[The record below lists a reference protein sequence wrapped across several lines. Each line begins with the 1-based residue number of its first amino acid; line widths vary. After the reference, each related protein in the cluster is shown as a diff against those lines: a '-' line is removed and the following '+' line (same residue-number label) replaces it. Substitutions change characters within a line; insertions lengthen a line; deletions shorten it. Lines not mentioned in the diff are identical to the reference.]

1 MLIDVAVFA
10 PLPGSYTY
18 TWPGSLGEAEIG
30 IRVLVP
36 FGRGRHYGVVTGI
49 AARKKPDRA
58 LKAVLDRL
66 DDSPL
71 YDTRRQAWL
80 DRLRRYYLATPGEA
94 WETALAW
101 AGVDEKRRYR
111 CLDRETLQ
119 AMNPALEGAFRT
131 KAAVSLQTLRRHCP
145 LEPVQHMLHAAIAAG
160 VVEEVV
166 PPVELLPH
174 DTFMAEMR
182 PASLFPA
189 QTHALQQIVAAKD
202 QFQPLLLF
210 GCTGSGKTEVYIQAA
225 ETMVAEGRQVL
236 ILVPEIGLTPMWFSR
251 LTARFSNIAVW
262 HSGLTDRERIAVR
275 RRLGE
280 VDVLVGTRSALF
292 LPLPRL
298 ALIVVDEEH
307 DGSFKQQEGLA
318 YSARDMAVLL
328 AQEMS
333 IPVVLGSATPSLES
347 WRMAREGR
355 YRLLELP
362 ERIRPHPKA
371 APEIIDMRGS
381 NDVLSDRLITALKEA
396 RERGQQSL
404 LFLNRRG
411 YAPALQC
418 TACGDVPQCPDC
430 SLNFTLHRRL
440 RQLRCHACGLVRP
453 VPESCAH
460 CGESAFMPL
469 GAGTEKLEELL
480 PEHVPELRFTRFD
493 RDSMHSRKRFER
505 TLGAFARGELDCL
518 IGTQM
523 LVKGHHFPNV
533 TLVGIINADQGLGLP
548 DFRAGERWWQHMT
561 QVAGRAGRGDE
572 PGRILVQTYNP
583 EAAWLKKIGDDDA
596 EKILDEELS
605 LREQLQYP
613 PYARWVRIVF
623 SARQL
628 EAARRAAEVLAE
640 HLHTMDGIQLSGPMP
655 CALERLVGRYRYEL
669 LLRDPSRK
677 QLPWCLASVLV
688 HLPVPSGVRRK
699 IDVDPLD
706 MM

>member
-1 MLIDVAVFA
+1 MDVAVFA
-10 PLPGSYTY
+10 PLPGTYTY
-18 TWPGSLGEAEIG
+18 LWPESLSRPGTG

-36 FGRGRHYGVVTGI
+36 FGRGRRYGVVTGI
-49 AARKKPDRA
+49 AARKESDRE

-66 DDSPL
+66 DDSPP
-71 YDTRRQAWL
+71 YDAARQAWL
-80 DRLRRYYLATPGEA
+80 ERLRRYYLAAPGEA

-111 CLDRETLQ
+111 CLDREALQ
-119 AMNPALEGAFRT
+119 VTSSALADAFRT
-131 KAAVSLQTLRRHCP
+131 KAAVSLQTLRRRCP
-145 LEPVQHMLHAAIAAG
+145 SVPVQHMLRAAMAAG

-166 PPVELLPH
+166 PPAELLPH
-174 DTFMAEMR
+174 DTFAAEMR
-182 PASLFPA
+182 PVSLLPA
-189 QTHALQQIVAAKD
+189 QAHALKQIVDAQD
-202 QFQPLLLF
+202 RFQPLLLF
-210 GCTGSGKTEVYIQAA
+210 GCTGSGKTEVYIRAA
-225 ETMVAEGRQVL
+225 EAMVAEGWQVL
-236 ILVPEIGLTPMWFSR
+236 ILVPEIGLTPMWLSR
-251 LTARFSNIAVW
+251 LASRFAHIAVW

-275 RRLGE
+275 HRLHD
-280 VDVLVGTRSALF
+280 VDILIGTRSALF

-298 ALIVVDEEH
+298 GLIVVDEEH

-328 AQEMS
+328 GQEMS

-347 WRMAREGR
+347 WRLAREGR

-362 ERIRPHPKA
+362 ERIRPHPRA

-381 NDVLSDRLITALKEA
+381 NDALSDRLITALKEA
-396 RERGQQSL
+396 REQGQQSL

-418 TACGDVPQCPDC
+418 TACGDVPQCPEC

-440 RQLRCHACGLVRP
+440 QQLRCHACGLVRP

-480 PEHVPELRFTRFD
+480 SERVPELRFARFD
-493 RDSMHSRKRFER
+493 RDSMHSRKRFEQ
-505 TLGAFARGELDCL
+505 TLAAFARGELDCL

-533 TLVGIINADQGLGLP
+533 TLVGIVHADQGLGLP

-583 EAAWLKKIGDDDA
+583 EAGWLAKIGDDDA
-596 EKILDEELS
+596 DKILDEELS
-605 LREQLQYP
+605 LREQLHYP
-613 PYARWVRIVF
+613 PRARWVRIIF
-623 SARQL
+623 SARQA
-628 EAARRAAEVLAE
+628 EAARRAAEALAG
-640 HLHTMDGIQLSGPMP
+640 HLHVMDGIRLSGPMP
-655 CALERLVGRYRYEL
+655 CALERLAGRYRYEM
-669 LLRDPSRK
+669 LLRDPSRRH
-677 QLPWCLASVLV
+677 LPWCLEPLLAQV
-688 HLPVPSGVRRK
+688 PVPSGVRRK
-699 IDVDPLD
+699 VDVDPLD

>member
-1 MLIDVAVFA
+1 MLVDVAVFA
-10 PLPGSYTY
+10 PLPGSFTY
-18 TWPGSLGEAEIG
+18 IWPASFDAPETGM
-30 IRVLVP
+30 RVLVP
-36 FGRGRHYGVVTGI
+36 FGRGRRLGVVTGL
-49 AARKKPDRA
+49 AAKQQADVSLKP
-58 LKAVLDRL
+58 VLDRL
-66 DDSPL
+66 DDAPL
-71 YDTRRQAWL
+71 YDAARQSWL
-80 DRLRRYYLATPGEA
+80 ERLRRYYLATPGEA

-101 AGVDEKRRYR
+101 AAVDEKRRYR
-111 CLDRETLQ
+111 CRDTRALAAL
-119 AMNPALEGAFRT
+119 NPSLAKAFRT
-131 KAAVSLQTLRRHCP
+131 RAAISLQTIRRRCP
-145 LEPVQHMLHAAIAAG
+145 SEPVRHMLHAALAAG
-160 VVEEVV
+160 VVEEAV
-166 PPVELLPH
+166 PPAEAMSH
-174 DTFMAEMR
+174 DTFAAEAR
-182 PASLFPA
+182 PASLLPA
-189 QTHALQQIVAAKD
+189 QSQALQQIMEAD
-202 QFQPLLLF
+202 SRFQPFLLF
-210 GCTGSGKTEVYIQAA
+210 GCTGSGKTEVYIRAA
-225 ETMVAEGRQVL
+225 EMMAEQGRQAL
-236 ILVPEIGLTPMWFSR
+236 ILVPEIGLTPMWLSR
-251 LTARFSNIAVW
+251 LAARFSNIAVW

-275 RRLGE
+275 HRLGE

-298 ALIVVDEEH
+298 GLIVVDEEH

-333 IPVVLGSATPSLES
+333 VPVVLGSATPSLES
-347 WRMAREGR
+347 WRLAREGR
-355 YRLLELP
+355 YKLLELP
-362 ERIRPHPKA
+362 ERIRPHPKT
-371 APEIIDMRGS
+371 APEIIDMRGG
-381 NDVLSDRLITALKEA
+381 DEVISDRLVAALHETRA
-396 RERGQQSL
+396 QGQQSL

-418 TACGDVPQCPDC
+418 MACGDVPQCPDC

-453 VPESCAH
+453 LPASCVH

-480 PEHVPELRFTRFD
+480 AERIPGLRFARFD
-493 RDSMHSRKRFER
+493 RDSMHSRKRFEQ

-533 TLVGIINADQGLGLP
+533 TLVGIVHADQGLSLP

-596 EKILDEELS
+596 GKILDEELS
-605 LREQLQYP
+605 LREQLRYP

-623 SARQL
+623 SARQT
-628 EAARRAAEVLAE
+628 EAARRAAEALAGR
-640 HLHTMDGIQLSGPMP
+640 LQAMNDIQLSGPMP
-655 CALERLVGRYRYEL
+655 CALERLAGRYRFEL
-669 LLRDPSRK
+669 LLRDASRSH
-677 QLPWCLASVLV
+677 LPWCLAPVLAHV
-688 HLPVPSGVRRK
+688 PVPSGVRRK
-699 IDVDPLD
+699 VDVDPLD